1 MICGAG
7 AVKSDHTQR
16 VDSHCDAGKETAGTG
31 GFVKQR
37 ESSDKGSDHSDKM
50 CDRAS
55 GILDIKVFFIIYVI
69 IIRSLIRKFC
79 S

>member
-37 ESSDKGSDHSDKM
+37 ESSDKDKTK
-50 CDRAS
+50 S
-55 GILDIKVFFIIYVI
+55 FKTYIKLYIIA
-69 IIRSLIRKFC
+69 KKD
-79 S
+79 